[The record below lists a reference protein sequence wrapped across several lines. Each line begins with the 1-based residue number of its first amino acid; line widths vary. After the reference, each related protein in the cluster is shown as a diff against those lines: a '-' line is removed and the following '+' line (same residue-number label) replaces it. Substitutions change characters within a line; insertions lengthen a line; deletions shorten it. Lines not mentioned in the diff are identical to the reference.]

1 MPNIK
6 PVTDLQNYSDVLR
19 DVSFGEPV
27 FLTKEGRGCYVI
39 VEMQE
44 YERTNA
50 TLRLMEELEKGKR
63 SGEEKG
69 WVPSEQV
76 KTYFHERL

>member
-39 VEMQE
+39 VDMRE

>member
-6 PVTDLQNYSDVLR
+6 PVTDLQNYPDVLR

-39 VEMQE
+39 VDMQE

-50 TLRLMEELEKGKR
+50 ALKLMSELEKGRR
-63 SGEEKG
+63 SGEEQG
-69 WVPSEQV
+69 WFSPEEVRAH
-76 KTYFHERL
+76 FHERL

>member
-6 PVTDLQNYSDVLR
+6 PVTDLQNYSDVLH

-39 VEMQE
+39 VDMRE

-50 TLRLMEELEKGKR
+50 TLHLMGELEKGRR
-63 SGEEKG
+63 SGEEQG
-69 WVPSEQV
+69 WLSPEQV
-76 KTYFHERL
+76 RAHFHERL

>member
-39 VEMQE
+39 VDMQE

>member
-6 PVTDLQNYSDVLR
+6 PVTDLQNYPEVLR

-39 VEMQE
+39 VDMRE

-50 TLRLMEELEKGKR
+50 TLRLMDELEKGKW
-63 SGEEKG
+63 SGEENG

-76 KTYFHERL
+76 KAYFHERL